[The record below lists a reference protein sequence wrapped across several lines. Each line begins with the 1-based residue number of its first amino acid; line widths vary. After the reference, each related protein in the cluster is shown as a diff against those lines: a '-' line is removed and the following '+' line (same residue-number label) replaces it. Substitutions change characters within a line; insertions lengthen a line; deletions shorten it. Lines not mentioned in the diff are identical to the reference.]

1 MVSRSSDPIIEE
13 QAALRRVATLVAR
26 GAGPEDVFASVAE
39 EVGRLLAADL
49 MAVARFDPEGT
60 VTVMGAWNRTSSALA
75 VRVGGRVELGGRN
88 ATTQVFETGRPAR
101 VDHTTDATGPI
112 ARVGQEWG
120 SRSSVAVPVSVEGRL
135 WGVMNLTS
143 QSTPLPPDAEA
154 RLAGF
159 TELVAMAI
167 ANAQARIELRTFA
180 EEQASLRRVATLVAR
195 GAQPDELFAAVTEE
209 VGRVLASD
217 YTALSRYEPD
227 GTVTVMGAWNGT
239 GSDLVVPVGGRVD
252 LGGRNAATQVF
263 ETGQPARI
271 DHTDATGA
279 PADLARLFGSRSTVG
294 VPINVEGR
302 LWGVM
307 NVFSTHQEPLPA
319 DTEARLAGFTDL
331 IATAIANADAQ
342 AAFAQSQDRHRR
354 AESQFKDFFELS
366 PDLLCI
372 AGDDGYLKRVNPA
385 FEQTLGYSSEEL
397 LSMPFLEFVHPDD
410 RARTG
415 EMLALAGRRE
425 VVQFEN
431 RFIRKDGSERWLQW
445 NSRPASDESLLV
457 YAAARDITVS
467 RRAREQQAALR
478 RVATLVA
485 RGVAPTEVF
494 DAVTAE
500 LRDLMSAD
508 LTGLLRYEADRTA
521 TLLAVHAGP
530 GVETPT
536 ETRVSVDGES
546 AASLV
551 LRTGRPTRLGGA
563 PRSFAAF
570 GARRIDTRVG
580 APIVVESRV
589 WGAIVAAWSHEHV
602 STDTESRMAEFG
614 DLVATSIANADT
626 RAELAASRARVLVA
640 ADDARRRIERD
651 LHDGVQQRLVTL
663 GLQLSAVED
672 AVPDEFADIAEGL
685 SSVKQ
690 GLTGA
695 LDDLREISHGI
706 HPAIL
711 SRGGLAAALR
721 MLARRCA
728 LPVELQLKTELR
740 LPERIEVTAY
750 YLVAE
755 ALTNVVKHAQASF
768 VRIELTAED
777 ATLTLVVHDDGI
789 GGADSS
795 RGSGL
800 MGLTDRVE
808 AIGGRVTIAS
818 PAGDGTT
825 VLAAFPLA
833 PTADQGFDIA

>member
-1 MVSRSSDPIIEE
+1 
-13 QAALRRVATLVAR
+13 
-26 GAGPEDVFASVAE
+26 
-39 EVGRLLAADL
+39 L

-101 VDHTTDATGPI
+101 VEHTTDATGPI

-143 QSTPLPPDAEA
+143 QSTPLPADAEA

-195 GAQPDELFAAVTEE
+195 GAQPDELFVAVTEE

-217 YTALSRYEPD
+217 YAALSRYEPD

-263 ETGQPARI
+263 ETGRPARI
-271 DHTDATGA
+271 DHTNATGA
-279 PADLARLFGSRSTVG
+279 PADLARSFGSRSTVG

-319 DTEARLAGFTDL
+319 DTEARLAGFADL
-331 IATAIANADAQ
+331 IATAVANADAQ

-372 AGDDGYLKRVNPA
+372 VGDDGYFKRVNPA

-397 LSMPFLEFVHPDD
+397 LSVPFLEFVHTDD

-415 EMLALAGRRE
+415 ETLVLAGRRE
-425 VVQFEN
+425 IVQFEN
-431 RFIRKDGSERWLQW
+431 RFIRKDGSECWLQW

-530 GVETPT
+530 GLRRLRRRVSRSMVRVLRHWCCALADRRGWEVLLVHLLRSARSASTRESARRSSSRAECGARSSPRGGMSMSRRIPRVGWRSSETSWRRQLPTPT
-536 ETRVSVDGES
+536 PAPSLPRPAPGCWWPPTMPGVASS
-546 AASLV
+546 AICTTAS
-551 LRTGRPTRLGGA
+551 
-563 PRSFAAF
+563 
-570 GARRIDTRVG
+570 
-580 APIVVESRV
+580 
-589 WGAIVAAWSHEHV
+589 
-602 STDTESRMAEFG
+602 
-614 DLVATSIANADT
+614 N
-626 RAELAASRARVLVA
+626 
-640 ADDARRRIERD
+640 
-651 LHDGVQQRLVTL
+651 
-663 GLQLSAVED
+663 
-672 AVPDEFADIAEGL
+672 
-685 SSVKQ
+685 
-690 GLTGA
+690 
-695 LDDLREISHGI
+695 
-706 HPAIL
+706 
-711 SRGGLAAALR
+711 
-721 MLARRCA
+721 
-728 LPVELQLKTELR
+728 
-740 LPERIEVTAY
+740 
-750 YLVAE
+750 
-755 ALTNVVKHAQASF
+755 
-768 VRIELTAED
+768 
-777 ATLTLVVHDDGI
+777 
-789 GGADSS
+789 
-795 RGSGL
+795 SGL
-800 MGLTDRVE
+800 LP
-808 AIGGRVTIAS
+808 S
-818 PAGDGTT
+818 
-825 VLAAFPLA
+825 
-833 PTADQGFDIA
+833 GFS